1 MTFKREQR
9 RPSAVWVLVADRA
22 RARLF
27 SGEWPD
33 LAEFCEVRALAH
45 PESTLHPRDVESDG
59 PGRFRGEAGGPAHDG
74 DAETDF
80 KHRTAIEFSRQ
91 IVDELEH
98 GKSQNLYG
106 RLVVIAPPLF
116 LGVFRERLPDPI
128 ANSVIAEIGK
138 EMTCAD
144 ASEIRSHVRE
154 AISAMESTE

>member
-1 MTFKREQR
+1 MTFKREPR

-33 LAEFCEVRALAH
+33 LEEFCESRAFAH
-45 PESTLHPRDVESDG
+45 PESTLRPRDIEADG
-59 PGRFRGEAGGPAHDG
+59 PGRFREADGPTHAG

-91 IVDELEH
+91 IVDELER
-98 GKSQNLYG
+98 GKTENLFG

-116 LGVFRERLPDPI
+116 LGVLRERLPDPI
-128 ANSVIAEIGK
+128 ANRVIAEIGK
-138 EMTCAD
+138 DMTCAD
-144 ASEIRSHVRE
+144 RREIQSHVRE
-154 AISAMESTE
+154 AISAMKSTS